1 MKSFQTIA
9 LLFAAAGMAAAQQY
23 TISTVAGIPGVAGLY
38 PVPGDT
44 TATPATSAQLYHP
57 ATLATDSKGNYYIS
71 DYFTYIVRM
80 VTASSGNTSIIA
92 GNGLAFDVSGG
103 STGGDTDAATS
114 ANLGDVHG
122 IAVDGNGNVYIS
134 DTSSCRIRRVD
145 NPTTNPS
152 PIINTFVGNSTG
164 PFCGPTAHT
173 TLGAPAGLAFDSK
186 GNLYIADFANS
197 AVYQADSSGKLTVFA
212 GNGTY
217 GNSGDGGAANKA
229 ALASPVSLTFD
240 SAGNLYIGD
249 VGNSNIRKVDTS
261 GNISTVVTGVAAT
274 SLGIDAAGNFYF
286 VDGNSSTVRK
296 ALPGGGVVTIAG
308 NGYTGADG
316 DGGPGSVAQVSK
328 PAALAMLPDGSILIA
343 DTGNNTIRKLVPV
356 DSSVGV
362 QDSASEVPGS
372 YLRPGNIS
380 PGELLTLFGAG
391 LGPATLTTGAPDSNG
406 QFPTALAGTSVT
418 FNSIPAPIIYTSSG
432 LVSVVAPYGIS
443 GSSSAAIAV
452 TYQGKTYTA
461 TMPVASVTP
470 AVFTL
475 NASGTGT
482 AAALNQDQTIN
493 SASNPAKAGTF
504 ITLYA
509 TGAGYTTT
517 AADGKTAPTN
527 CGTGCLGK
535 PFETVAV
542 KIGNQCVVP
551 SYAGDAPALVAGVM
565 QVNAQIPP
573 ATLSGTVP
581 VKVVIGPDCNL
592 RTAYPSQE
600 GVTISVTQ

>member
-1 MKSFQTIA
+1 MKFSMKSLQTIG

-38 PVPGDT
+38 PVPGDVT
-44 TATPATSAQLYHP
+44 PTPATSAQLYHP
-57 ATLATDSKGNYYIS
+57 ATLAADSKGNFYIG

-92 GNGLAFDVSGG
+92 GNGQPGSGG
-103 STGGDTDAATS
+103 DNDAATS
-114 ANLGDVHG
+114 ANVFDVHG
-122 IAVDGNGNVYIS
+122 IAVDGSGNVYFS
-134 DTSSCRIRRVD
+134 DTSTCRVRKVD
-145 NPTTNPS
+145 NPAGNTAPKIS
-152 PIINTFVGNSTG
+152 TFVGNTAG

-197 AVYQADSSGKLTVFA
+197 VVYQATGSGTLSVFA

-217 GNSGDGGAANKA
+217 GASGDGGPANKA
-229 ALASPVSLTFD
+229 SLAAPVSLAID

-249 VGNSNIRKVDTS
+249 VGNLNIRKVDTS
-261 GNISTVVTGVAAT
+261 GNISTVVAGVAAT
-274 SLGIDAAGNFYF
+274 ALGVDAAGNFYF

-308 NGYTGADG
+308 NGYTGSIG
-316 DGGPGSVAQVSK
+316 DGGAGSLAQVSR
-328 PAALAMLPDGSILIA
+328 PAGLAVMPDGSILIA
-343 DTGNNTIRKLVPV
+343 DTGNNTIRKLSPV

-372 YLRPGNIS
+372 YLRPGNVS

-391 LGPATLTTGAPDSNG
+391 LGPATLTTGAPDANG
-406 QFPTALAGTSVT
+406 QFPTQLAGTSVT

-443 GSSSAAIAV
+443 GSPDAAIAV
-452 TYQGKTYTA
+452 SYQGKTYTA
-461 TMPVASVTP
+461 TMPVAPVTP
-470 AVFTL
+470 AVFTF

-493 SASNPAKAGTF
+493 SVSNPAKTGTF

-527 CGTGCLGK
+527 CGISCLGR
-535 PFETVAV
+535 PLQPVAV
-542 KIGNQCVVP
+542 KIGNQCVIP
-551 SYAGDAPALVAGVM
+551 AYAGDAPALVAGVM
-565 QVNAQIPP
+565 QVNAQIP
-573 ATLSGTVP
+573 ASTLPGSVP
-581 VKVVIGPDCNL
+581 VQVVIGSNCNL
-592 RTAYPSQE
+592 LTAYPSQD